1 MKPVYLEFSGINSF
15 SETARIDFRALLS
28 GGVFGIFGDTGSGKS
43 TILDSIH
50 FALYGEI
57 DRVPKSFND
66 CINHRSESAKV
77 LFDFEILNGGER
89 KIYRVQRERKR
100 KTGSSKAYL
109 YEFTGENK
117 MLALVEGVKEVNE
130 KLEEIIGLSF
140 ADFKMCIALP
150 QGDFAALVQST
161 PSDRVKL
168 VARLFNLEKYGE
180 ALSKAV
186 NERFY
191 RAQEEVNLLKAKM
204 DESADCSDETMA
216 QLQAQIQEQQA
227 LLTQSNQALRAAETQ
242 VKQLE
247 EIRLKKQAFESVQTE
262 IQTMQTRFAEMQRK
276 QRMLHIAP
284 KAQAVQEKYT
294 AMQTAEKLETQ
305 AVLKAKAE
313 QENYQACQGKIEQAT
328 KALQESNFD
337 ETLLQWKVQLQK
349 VRDAVVDMQNAK
361 LAKDKLDD
369 CILAYR
375 ALENACKADD
385 FDGKLNHLQ
394 AKLAELG
401 EDETFFEFLK
411 THCKDALLVDTYQ
424 EVQTDLRA
432 LAGKYPQTQAEVD
445 ILLGKYTLQSVA
457 QTPDMQRLSEAFKK
471 QEEQRKLLKKQISD
485 LENRRL
491 QYQEN
496 ESKKKLL
503 AEQGK
508 LLRSAFELAQEK
520 IASLQGLGSEEQ
532 IEKQIKSCEQAK
544 KQAESHLN
552 AWKDEQNKAYAEMQK
567 QQGLQALHA
576 QTKQEQE
583 TALRQAMQAGGFAQ
597 VEDATALLNELG
609 DLQKAQEQT
618 QAFLATYEQL
628 QTQIKQTDTTAFA
641 SYNEQAYLDAQAVV
655 ERQKS
660 AVETV
665 NQTLGGLKN
674 EYESLCK
681 QREKYQGWLKEL
693 AEKQQRQQVCD
704 KLRLLVRGNKFLEFI
719 ASEYLQEISFTASKT
734 LLSLTG
740 GRYFLKYDK
749 EFKVGDNLDGGNL
762 RAVKTLSGGETFLV
776 SLSLALSLSATV
788 CLKSLRPIEFFFLDE
803 GFGTLDGKL
812 VDTVMDVLGK
822 LSKTFAVG
830 LISHVEELKHR
841 IENKIVVTGAT
852 ETHGSQVKVECY

>member
-15 SETARIDFRALLS
+15 SSVARIDFRALLS

-66 CINHRSESAKV
+66 CINYRSDCAKV
-77 LFDFEILNGGER
+77 LFDFEILHGGER
-89 KIYRVQRERKR
+89 KTYRVQRERKR

-109 YEFTGENK
+109 YEFTGENT
-117 MLALVEGVKEVNE
+117 MLALAEGVKEVGE
-130 KLEEIIGLSF
+130 KVEEIIGLSF

-191 RAQEEVNLLKAKM
+191 SAQEEVNLLKAKM
-204 DESADCSDETMA
+204 DESADCSEETLSQKQAGIKQQESLLA
-216 QLQAQIQEQQA
+216 QG
-227 LLTQSNQALRAAETQ
+227 NQALRAAEKQ
-242 VKQLE
+242 VKALE
-247 EIRLKKQAFESVQTE
+247 EMQVKKQAYENLQT
-262 IQTMQTRFAEMQRK
+262 QMQGMQLRLAEMQRK
-276 QRMLHIAP
+276 QRMLSIAP
-284 KAQAVQEKYT
+284 KAQAVQDKYT
-294 AMQTAEKLETQ
+294 AVQTAEKLETQ
-305 AVLKAKAE
+305 ATVKAKAE
-313 QENYQACQGKIEQAT
+313 RELYQDCQAKIEQAT

-337 ETLLQWKVQLQK
+337 EKLLQLKLNLQK
-349 VRDAVVDMQNAK
+349 VRDASADMQTAK
-361 LAKDKLDD
+361 LAKEKLDA
-369 CILAYR
+369 CIQEYR
-375 ALENACKADD
+375 ILDRACKAEN
-385 FDGKLNHLQ
+385 FDAQLNVLQ
-394 AKLAELG
+394 TTLAALG

-411 THCKDALLVDTYQ
+411 THCKDALLADTYQ
-424 EVQTDLRA
+424 TVQTDLHY
-432 LAGKYPQTQAEVD
+432 LADKYPQTQADVAV
-445 ILLGKYTLQSVA
+445 LLQKYTVSNGE
-457 QTPDMQRLSEAFKK
+457 QTPDVQRLNETFKK
-471 QEEQRKLLKKQISD
+471 QETQRKALKQQISD

-491 QYQEN
+491 QYEKN
-496 ESKKKLL
+496 ESKKQLL
-503 AEQGK
+503 AEQGT
-508 LLRSAFELAQEK
+508 LLRSSFELAQEK
-520 IASLQGLGSEEQ
+520 ISAVQALGSEEQ
-532 IEKQIKSCEQAK
+532 IEREIRVCEQAK
-544 KQAESHLN
+544 KQAEERLN
-552 AWKDEQNKAYAEMQK
+552 EQKERLNQSYAEIQK

-576 QTKQEQE
+576 QARVDAQASLE
-583 TALRQAMQAGGFAQ
+583 QAMQAGGFTQ
-597 VEDATALLNELG
+597 VEDAVALLAELG

-618 QAFLATYEQL
+618 QSFLAQYQQL
-628 QTQIKQTDTTAFA
+628 QTQIMQTDTTVFA
-641 SYNEQAYLDAQAVV
+641 EYNEQAYLQAQAIV
-655 ERQKS
+655 EQQKN

-665 NQTLGGLKN
+665 NQTLGAWKN
-674 EYESLCK
+674 EYETLCK

-693 AEKQQRQQVCD
+693 AEKQKRQQVCD
-704 KLRLLVRGNKFLEFI
+704 ALRLLVRGNKFLEFI

-749 EFKVGDNLDGGNL
+749 EFKVGDNLDGGSL